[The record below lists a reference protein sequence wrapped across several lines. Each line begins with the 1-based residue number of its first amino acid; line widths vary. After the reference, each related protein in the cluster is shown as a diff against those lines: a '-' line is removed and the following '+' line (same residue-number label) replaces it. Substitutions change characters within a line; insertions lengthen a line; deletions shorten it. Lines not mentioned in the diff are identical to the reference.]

1 MHSGKLEDFVGRT
14 VVVTGGLGALGGAV
28 VAEVRRRGGRCVVP
42 YRSGSPPSAI
52 RDKDPDIQWVGPL
65 DLTSEAEVRALYEG
79 VPDLWASI
87 HCAGGFA
94 ASGVAEETA
103 QSVEDQWRLNF
114 LTAFL
119 CCREAVRCFRRTR
132 TGGRIV
138 NVAARPALEPRQGA
152 GMVSYTASKA
162 AVAALTC
169 ALAEEVAAEGIW
181 VNAVVPSILDTEA
194 NRRAMPDAPA
204 HTWPS
209 VEDAAET
216 IVFLAS
222 PLNRCTRGGLVPVYG
237 RA

>member
-1 MHSGKLEDFVGRT
+1 MHSVRSQDFIGRT

-42 YRSGSPPSAI
+42 CRSGPPPSVT
-52 RDKDPDIQWVGPL
+52 RDSDPDIQLVGPV
-65 DLTSEAEVRALYEG
+65 DLTSEADVTAFYGGIPE
-79 VPDLWASI
+79 LWASI

-94 ASGVAEETA
+94 ASGVADESA
-103 QSVEDQWRLNF
+103 QSVENQWRLNF

-119 CCREAVRCFRRTR
+119 CSREAVRCFRRTR

-138 NVAARPALEPRQGA
+138 NVAARPAVEPRQGA

-204 HTWPS
+204 HAWPS
-209 VEDAAET
+209 VEQAAET

-222 PLNRCTRGGLVPVYG
+222 PLNRSTRGGLVPVYG
-237 RA
+237 AA